1 MTQITLVPHGGL
13 CNRLRALLSVRYLA
27 DHAPEV
33 KVCAE
38 WADNTEC
45 GARFDELFQP
55 NSLETE
61 QFQVTTRSALHAP
74 DSRWNLHLPG
84 LLRRFKYD
92 AQWVNFHSS
101 LTIENLAQHVLRF
114 QHLYISTG
122 YALCPTPPEGLR
134 RLKPTS
140 NLQARIDALTAH
152 FDEYTIGMHIRRT
165 DNAKSIAHSGD
176 DLFRKAIRDTIA
188 QDDRANFFLAT
199 DDNALKAQLVNEF
212 PDRIAVQDCQGS
224 RANFQGMEEAVIDL
238 YALSRTSRLLGS
250 YWSSYTDTA
259 AELGDIPLTILK

>member
-27 DHAPEV
+27 DNALEV

-38 WADNTEC
+38 WADNIEC
-45 GARFDELFQP
+45 GARFDELFQRE
-55 NSLETE
+55 SIETE
-61 QFQVTTRSALHAP
+61 QFQITTRSAIHAP
-74 DSRWNLHLPG
+74 DSRCNLHLPG

-92 AQWVNFHSS
+92 AQWVNFHSI
-101 LTIENLAQHVLRF
+101 LTIENLVQQALLHRR
-114 QHLYISTG
+114 LYISTG

-134 RLKPTS
+134 RLRPTAK
-140 NLQARIDALTAH
+140 LQQRIDALTAN
-152 FDEYTIGMHIRRT
+152 FDEHTIGMHIRRT

-176 DLFRKAIRDTIA
+176 DLFRKAIRDAIA

-212 PDRIAVQDCQGS
+212 PDRIAVQHCQGS
-224 RANFQGMEEAVIDL
+224 RANLQGMEEAVIDL